1 MLQRLALYATLGLV
15 LDAVDQSI
23 DQPGFWC
30 ILALF
35 VASEWLTRREVLEQ
49 VERELRA
56 LHERELRALHERQ
69 QKQKQEEEQ

>member
-1 MLQRLALYATLGLV
+1 MLQRLTLYATLGYL
-15 LDAVDQSI
+15 LDALSVGWDHW
-23 DQPGFWC
+23 GFWC

-56 LHERELRALHERQ
+56 LHQRQ
-69 QKQKQEEEQ
+69 QQQKQEEEQ

>member
-1 MLQRLALYATLGLV
+1 MLQRLVLYATLGLV
-15 LDAVDQSI
+15 LDAVDQNI

-35 VASEWLTRREVLEQ
+35 VASEWMTRREVLEQ

-56 LHERELRALHERQ
+56 LHERQ
-69 QKQKQEEEQ
+69 QQQKQEEEQ